1 MTWRAYARWRG
12 IQGGGSRRDQRGIR
26 IELYRPGLSALSDER
41 DYKIV
46 DPPKPKE
53 EDRKAGFP
61 RFKVIPVDGP
71 QEGDWDLRLR
81 RYR

>member
-1 MTWRAYARWRG
+1 MRIG
-12 IQGGGSRRDQRGIR
+12 IECKAEVAVGSKGGIR
-26 IELYRPGLSALSDER
+26 VELYRPGLSALSDER

-53 EDRKAGFP
+53 EDRKAAFP

-71 QEGDWDLRLR
+71 QEED
-81 RYR
+81 